1 MMFRIPERDWEPL
14 ALFSTGDPA
23 LTSVVEISR
32 RLDAEYNRI
41 YLFSMASKFADEVS
55 VYLIMRLRHW
65 VEDLLTLTL
74 NFLVCF
80 PEDVFLV
87 ECVRNAIVLYEEGNP
102 TAFLEHVRRA
112 VSYVYWFLRN
122 LMYEVGEVS

>member
-1 MMFRIPERDWEPL
+1 MFRIPERDWEPL

-55 VYLIMRLRHW
+55 IYLIMRLRHW

-87 ECVRNAIVLYEEGNP
+87 ECVRNAIVLYEEGNL

>member
-1 MMFRIPERDWEPL
+1 MFRIPERDWEPL

-23 LTSVVEISR
+23 LTSVVEVSR
-32 RLDAEYNRI
+32 RLDAEYGRV
-41 YLFSMASKFADEVS
+41 YLFTLASSFATEVS
-55 VYLIMRLRHW
+55 VYLLLRLRHW

-80 PEDVFLV
+80 PEDTFLV
-87 ECVRNAIVLYEEGNP
+87 ECVRNALAFYEEGNLM
-102 TAFLEHVRRA
+102 AFLENVRRA

>member
-1 MMFRIPERDWEPL
+1 MFRIPERDWEPL